1 MTIDFSEMK
10 PSREP
15 LPPRIVLFGTPKIG
29 KSTFAANIPNAIF
42 LDVEGG
48 TGHLNVTRVKRDMLS
63 TWTDV
68 CAVLDGLL
76 VQEHQFG
83 AVVLDTA
90 DFLEKVLQTQAAAEH
105 DAKTFA
111 KIGYGKGDVSVA
123 NMWRE
128 VTQKLD
134 ALRERRGMAIIL
146 IAHETVKKVT
156 EPEADSSY
164 DRFTLALAPK
174 STELIEAW
182 ADVILFA
189 KVEVYTS
196 KKKEGL
202 KEKVTAVEGDRV
214 LMTRDTPHHLAGN
227 RYNLPEVIPFTWE
240 AFSEA
245 FVNATK

>member
-1 MTIDFSEMK
+1 MSINFSEIK
-10 PSREP
+10 PSRKP
-15 LPPRIVLFGTPKIG
+15 LPPRIVLYGEPKIG
-29 KSTFAANIPNAIF
+29 KSTFCSQIPSALF

-48 TGHLNVTRVKRDMLS
+48 TGHLDVMRVEREMHS
-63 TWTDV
+63 TWKDV

-76 VQEHQFG
+76 VQEHGFQ
-83 AVVLDTA
+83 AVVIDTA
-90 DFLEKVLQTQAAAEH
+90 DFLEKVLQLQAATEH

-134 ALRERRGMAIIL
+134 ALRERRGLAIVVIV
-146 IAHETVKKVT
+146 HETVKKVT

-164 DRFTLALAPK
+164 DRFTLAVSAK
-174 STELIEAW
+174 SAELIEAW
-182 ADVILFA
+182 ADAILFA

-202 KEKVTAVEGDRV
+202 KERVSAVEGDRD
-214 LMTRDTPHHLAGN
+214 LLTRNQPHHLAGN

>member
-1 MTIDFSEMK
+1 MTINFSEIK

-15 LPPRIVLFGTPKIG
+15 MPPRIVLMGTPKIG
-29 KSTFAANIPNAIF
+29 KSTFASNIPNAIF

-48 TGHLNVTRVKRDMLS
+48 TGHLNVTRVKREMLS

-76 VQEHQFG
+76 VQEHSFQ

-90 DFLEKVLQTQAAAEH
+90 DFLEKVLQSQAAIEH
-105 DAKTFA
+105 DVKSFA

-128 VTQKLD
+128 ITQKLD
-134 ALRERRGMAIIL
+134 ALRERRGMAIIV

-164 DRFTLALAPK
+164 DRFTLAMSAK
-174 STELIEAW
+174 SAELLEAW
-182 ADVILFA
+182 ADAILFA

-202 KEKVTAVEGDRV
+202 KEKVTATEGDRV
-214 LMTRDTPHHLAGN
+214 LLTRNAPHHLAGN
-227 RYNLPEVIPFTWE
+227 RYNLPEVIPFTWD
-240 AFSEA
+240 AFSQA
-245 FVNATK
+245 FVEATK